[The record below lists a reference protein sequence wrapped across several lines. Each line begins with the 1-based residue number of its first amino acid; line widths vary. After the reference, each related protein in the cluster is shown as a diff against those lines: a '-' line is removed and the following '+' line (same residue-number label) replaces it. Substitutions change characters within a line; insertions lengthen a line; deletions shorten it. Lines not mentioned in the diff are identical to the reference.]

1 MIDVIEMEVDKQ
13 EHKVEGEVT
22 WEVTKGIRHMDGDSH
37 WEVVFS
43 VGVYRGRVR
52 GQAFW
57 S

>member
-1 MIDVIEMEVDKQ
+1 MIDVIEMEADKQ
-13 EHKVEGEVT
+13 VHKVEDEVT
-22 WEVTKGIRHMDGDSH
+22 WEVTKGIRHMDM
-37 WEVVFS
+37 VFS

>member
-1 MIDVIEMEVDKQ
+1 MEVIDVIEMEVDKQ
-13 EHKVEGEVT
+13 VHKVEGEVT
-22 WEVTKGIRHMDGDSH
+22 WEVTKGIRHMDM
-37 WEVVFS
+37 VFS